1 MSDVDLW
8 PSSTACTCTT
18 TQPLNT
24 CLHASHMLQG
34 CFRDTPPAGRGGWLV
49 GSSCSRSWSSEG
61 GGGCAQGGGRQA
73 CLCLLCCPCRLW
85 TPPQQHVRAAVDDKT
100 YAQHPAAASLT
111 SGSSHEVCA
120 VLWRAVPCQ
129 AMPCRAVPLSVQR
142 VVHTEEEWK
151 ELLSP
156 GQFYVLRQAGTELP
170 RTRCVKLAP
179 PWL

>member
-1 MSDVDLW
+1 M
-8 PSSTACTCTT
+8 
-18 TQPLNT
+18 
-24 CLHASHMLQG
+24 
-34 CFRDTPPAGRGGWLV
+34 
-49 GSSCSRSWSSEG
+49 
-61 GGGCAQGGGRQA
+61 
-73 CLCLLCCPCRLW
+73 
-85 TPPQQHVRAAVDDKT
+85 
-100 YAQHPAAASLT
+100 
-111 SGSSHEVCA
+111 
-120 VLWRAVPCQ
+120 LWRAVPCQ